1 MSTDRRIDA
10 EEVVHIYNE
19 ILAIKSNEIVQF
31 AQTWIDLETVIQS
44 EACQKEKNEYCIIL
58 LIYGIQKNATDELI
72 CKAKIEIQAQRM
84 DVWIQGG
91 PKVEG

>member
-1 MSTDRRIDA
+1 MQKKWY
-10 EEVVHIYNE
+10 IYTMKYYS
-19 ILAIKSNEIVQF
+19 AIKIDEIVQF
-31 AQTWIDLETVIQS
+31 AEMWKDLDTIIQS
-44 EACQKEKNEYCIIL
+44 AESQKQKNKYCIIL